1 MKKMLIALAAVAS
14 LFITG
19 CDEKPDAATV
29 KSFSNLLGASAGAV
43 VKLCKVDQD
52 TINNID
58 SIITTV
64 DKVVPNQGQT
74 FVDAWTPLVEDGI
87 AKLKEKGKIDDFKA
101 SLIRTGCNAAMVG
114 LDRLFELK
122 PKWREY
128 DEIVVA
134 AVDGFIEGFRGS
146 LCPDYYDRAK
156 APGFK
161 APAVDSNEVKII
173 AERLK
178 IKVD

>member
-1 MKKMLIALAAVAS
+1 MKKLCALVALAS
-14 LFITG
+14 IFIVG

-29 KSFSNLLGASAGAV
+29 QSYSNLLGASAGAV
-43 VKLCKVDQD
+43 VKLCKVDQE

-58 SIITTV
+58 SILVTI
-64 DKVVPNQGQT
+64 DKVVPDQGQS

-101 SLIRTGCNAAMVG
+101 GLIRTGCNAAMIG
-114 LDRLFELK
+114 LDRLFELR
-122 PKWREY
+122 PKWKEY
-128 DEIVVA
+128 DDIVTATVS
-134 AVDGFIEGFRGS
+134 GFIDGFRGS
-146 LCPDYYDRAK
+146 LCPDCYEKAK

-161 APAVDSNEVKII
+161 APAVDQNEVKII

-178 IKVD
+178 IKID